1 METTTTLSSSVA
13 AASPRDDTSLA
24 IDDNELL
31 LTADH
36 SAASRG
42 SGDPRSATIDAA
54 VHRFPF
60 CIVWSPIPILTW
72 FLPFI
77 GHLGLADSKGVIF
90 DFAGPYTIGRDDF
103 AFGAPTRY
111 LQCTVAPK
119 DVAKWDEAVAAGC
132 KIYEKRMHNL
142 CCDNCHSHVAVCLEH
157 ADYGGRKRWNMVE
170 LCFWMFFRGKYVSI
184 AGFLKSWLPFVFVL
198 ALIAIVR
205 STA

>member
-1 METTTTLSSSVA
+1 MQARAPTLTAV
-13 AASPRDDTSLA
+13 SPADDTALA
-24 IDDNELL
+24 VDDDALL
-31 LTADH
+31 LSPHPPTTSLSTEGTH
-36 SAASRG
+36 SAAV
-42 SGDPRSATIDAA
+42 DAA

-77 GHLGLADSKGVIF
+77 GHMGLADSNGVIF

-103 AFGAPTRY
+103 AFGAATRY
-111 LQCTVAPK
+111 LQCKVEPE
-119 DVAKWDEAVAAGC
+119 DVANWDEAVASGC
-132 KIYEKRMHNL
+132 KIYETRMHNL

-157 ADYGGRKRWNMVE
+157 FQYAGRRRWNMVH
-170 LCFWMFFRGKYVSI
+170 LCFWMFFRGKYVSV
-184 AGFLKSWLPFVFVL
+184 AGFLKSWLPFAFIL

>member
-77 GHLGLADSKGVIF
+77 GHLGLADSKG
-90 DFAGPYTIGRDDF
+90 
-103 AFGAPTRY
+103 
-111 LQCTVAPK
+111 
-119 DVAKWDEAVAAGC
+119 
-132 KIYEKRMHNL
+132 
-142 CCDNCHSHVAVCLEH
+142 
-157 ADYGGRKRWNMVE
+157 
-170 LCFWMFFRGKYVSI
+170 
-184 AGFLKSWLPFVFVL
+184 
-198 ALIAIVR
+198 
-205 STA
+205 

>member
-1 METTTTLSSSVA
+1 MASSTTITSTIAVA
-13 AASPRDDTSLA
+13 STRDDMALA
-24 IDDNELL
+24 VEDDELL
-31 LTADH
+31 LSPDICATSGA
-36 SAASRG
+36 SNGSRG
-42 SGDPRSATIDAA
+42 ATIDVA
-54 VHRFPF
+54 VRRFPF

-111 LQCTVAPK
+111 LQCQVAPEA
-119 DVAKWDEAVAAGC
+119 VAQWDEALAAGC

-157 ADYGGRKRWNMVE
+157 AGYAGRTKWNMVE
-170 LCFWMFFRGKYVSI
+170 LCFWVFFRAKYVGV
-184 AGFLKSWLPFVFVL
+184 AGFVKSWLPFAFVL
-198 ALIAIVR
+198 VMVVVVR